1 MGKKLEKL
9 NPQASARQEKLL
21 LSCVKPPESHIFISR
36 DLAAGEPTVI
46 CHYSQDHNY
55 HDAAFGMQGK
65 LPYYAGDLL
74 KINDIYLTGMSF
86 SPMHSGLM
94 RELFHTK
101 FGTISFSE
109 QWLID
114 KEVILGQ
121 VKKQR
126 KLSKIM
132 VLGLGY
138 SMGPKKMVKQAYD
151 AGYTVTLP
159 QAQEFFK
166 NYWLWAADVKRF
178 GDRMSKLF
186 KQQGYLVNQFGFRLT
201 PDKDYKALNYMIQ
214 SSVSGLMNVL
224 IPQILTACPH
234 EKFVG
239 IIHDELISYGPKSL
253 VDTSKSGTIL
263 AQKQLNETL
272 KWRVPMQVGFVTGNN
287 LYEAK

>member
-9 NPQASARQEKLL
+9 NPQASARAEKLL
-21 LSCVKPPESHIFISR
+21 LSCVKPPEGHIFISR

-46 CHYSQDHNY
+46 CHYSRDKNY
-55 HDAAFGMQGK
+55 EDAAFNMAGK
-65 LPYYAGDLL
+65 EPYYAGDLL

-86 SPMHSGLM
+86 SPMHSALM

-101 FGTISFSE
+101 YGSVSFSQ

-114 KEVILGQ
+114 KEVILSQ

-159 QAQEFFK
+159 QAQEFFR
-166 NYWLWAADVKRF
+166 NYWLWAADVKKF
-178 GDRMSKLF
+178 GNRMSALF
-186 KQQGYLVNQFGFRLT
+186 KKQGYLVNEFGFRLT
-201 PDKDYKALNYMIQ
+201 PDKDYKALNYVIQ

-224 IPQILTACPH
+224 IPNILTACPH

-239 IIHDELISYGPKSL
+239 IIHDELISHGPHNL
-253 VDTSKSGTIL
+253 VEASRTGTQL
-263 AQKQLNETL
+263 AQKQLNDKL
-272 KWRVPMQVGFVTGNN
+272 KWRVPMQVGFVYGPN
-287 LYEAK
+287 LFESK